1 MGMAHFF
8 MPGCFAHLLLPLLE
22 HAIADPKLDGAPLL
36 ILANKQDRV
45 VRNATG

>member
-8 MPGCFAHLLLPLLE
+8 MPCFTHLLFPLVE

-45 VRNATG
+45 VRNATGG